1 MLVLGTGFN
10 MTPINKDEL
19 FNHLSDFLKNRG
31 VELKDGAIT
40 QQVQKGCSI
49 LADSV
54 NISQEGF
61 ERARVEIDKKLD
73 QMRQVIHER
82 TAPKTPGS
90 PPPAGKQPP
99 KAEGAAPKSAGRKRA
114 STGKK
119 KARKTRS

>member
-1 MLVLGTGFN
+1 MLGLETGIN

-19 FNHLSDFLKNRG
+19 FNHLTDFLKNRG

-61 ERARVEIDKKLD
+61 ERARIEIDKKLD

-82 TAPKTPGS
+82 TAPKTPVS
-90 PPPAGKQPP
+90 PPSAGQQQP
-99 KAEGAAPKSAGRKRA
+99 KAAGAAPKSAGSKRP
-114 STGKK
+114 SPGKK